1 MIEPSADELTIYD
14 DISKLGE
21 RLWKISTSIEGLN
34 TDPKMSS
41 IMLYKRLWSNQ
52 RGYTA
57 LWKMNLNLEANIV
70 LRSAVEAAICIA
82 ANAKLREE
90 FVLLMSRDAAATI
103 QGQIKIHRDNE
114 AYELVK
120 EGEATLRLL
129 QSKLPVGVKPATLR
143 WKELAEQGGAPQ
155 LYSFH
160 KMLSSVSSHVTGL
173 SILRGVTN
181 ERMDAEQREISEL
194 ERKMHLMM
202 MAGAML
208 QGARLHSVMIEA
220 YAELEIATILTDRLA
235 TLSMSW
241 PGVGPDD

>member
-1 MIEPSADELTIYD
+1 
-14 DISKLGE
+14 
-21 RLWKISTSIEGLN
+21 
-34 TDPKMSS
+34 
-41 IMLYKRLWSNQ
+41 MLYKRLWSNQ
-52 RGYTA
+52 RGYTD

-70 LRSAVEAAICIA
+70 LRSAVEAAICIS

-103 QGQIKIHRDNE
+103 QGQIKTNRDNE

-129 QSKLPVGVKPATLR
+129 QAKLPVGVKPATLR

-181 ERMDAEQREISEL
+181 DRMDAEQREIREL

-220 YAELEIATILTDRLA
+220 YAELEIATTLTDRLA

-241 PGVGPDD
+241 PGVGSDD

>member
-1 MIEPSADELTIYD
+1 MF
-14 DISKLGE
+14 
-21 RLWKISTSIEGLN
+21 
-34 TDPKMSS
+34 S

-57 LWKMNLNLEANIV
+57 LWKMNLHVEANIV
-70 LRSAVEAAICIA
+70 LRSAVETAICLA
-82 ANAKLREE
+82 ANEKLREE

-103 QGQIKIHRDNE
+103 QGQIKVHRGEE
-114 AYELVK
+114 AYDLVR
-120 EGEATLRLL
+120 EGEATLRFL
-129 QSKLPVGVKPATLR
+129 QARLPEGAKPATLR
-143 WKELAEQGGAPQ
+143 WRELAERGGVPQ

-181 ERMDAEQREISEL
+181 PRMDAGQREISKL

-202 MAGAML
+202 MASAML

-220 YAELEIATILTDRLA
+220 YAELEIAIALTDRLA

-241 PGVGPDD
+241 PGVGPND

>member
-1 MIEPSADELTIYD
+1 MIEPTRGELAIYD

-21 RLWKISTSIEGLN
+21 RLWDISTAIEGLN
-34 TDPKMSS
+34 TDPKMFS

-52 RGYTA
+52 RGYTV

-82 ANAKLREE
+82 ANAMLKND
-90 FVLLMSRDAAATI
+90 FVLLMHKDAVSTI
-103 QGQIKIHRDNE
+103 QGQIKVHRDND
-114 AYELVK
+114 AQDAVRD
-120 EGEATLRLL
+120 GEAALRFL
-129 QSKLPVGVKPATLR
+129 QAKLPSGEKPARLDWKDLALR
-143 WKELAEQGGAPQ
+143 GGVPQ

-160 KMLSSVSSHVTGL
+160 RLLSSVSSHVTGL

-181 ERMDAEQREISEL
+181 ERMDTGQREISEL

-202 MAGAML
+202 MAGALL

-220 YAELEIATILTDRLA
+220 YAELETATALTDRLA

-241 PGVGPDD
+241 PGVGPDG